1 MSELHMVTVDD
12 DELFIKSIVDF
23 IDSLEDIF
31 FEYVSEEGCA
41 YVGFNDID
49 TMAWFCDYL
58 YDLKSDI
65 YFLESCY
72 NLEVNS

>member
-12 DELFIKSIVDF
+12 DELSIKSIVDF
-23 IDSLEDIF
+23 IDSIEDIF
-31 FEYVSEEGCA
+31 FEYIPEEQCA

-49 TMAWFCDYL
+49 TMTWFCDYL
-58 YDLKSDI
+58 YELKSDI

>member
-1 MSELHMVTVDD
+1 MSELHIVAVDN
-12 DELFIKSIVDF
+12 DELSIKSIVDF
-23 IDSLEDIF
+23 IGSIDDIF
-31 FEYVSEEGCA
+31 FEYVPEEQCA

-49 TMAWFCDYL
+49 TMTWFCYYL
-58 YDLKSDI
+58 YELKSDI

>member
-12 DELFIKSIVDF
+12 DELLIKSIADF
-23 IDSLEDIF
+23 IDSIDDIF
-31 FEYVSEEGCA
+31 FEYISDEQCA

-49 TMAWFCDYL
+49 TMTWFCDCL
-58 YDLKSDI
+58 FELKSDI